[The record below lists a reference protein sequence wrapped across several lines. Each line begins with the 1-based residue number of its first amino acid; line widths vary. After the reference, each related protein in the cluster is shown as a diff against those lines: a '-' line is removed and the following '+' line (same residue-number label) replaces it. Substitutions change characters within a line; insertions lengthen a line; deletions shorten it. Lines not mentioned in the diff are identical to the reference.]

1 VCWSEPADLIMGSV
15 VAGIGLVGIGV
26 SRDRHDVPLAAL
38 PVLLG
43 AHQLIE
49 SRIWHASAG
58 PGSELHGTAVTL
70 WTLIAFV
77 VLPLFVPAA
86 MLYAERRRNR
96 VQWFAAVCGVP
107 VAVLMAIEVSR
118 GGQATDHGHVLT
130 YGAGD
135 GVRLLPVAFGLYLIA
150 TCLPFL
156 ASPEPTMRELG
167 IGLVIGAVAAT
178 VADVAAFASIW
189 CALAALVSVLIVRRT
204 VHASRYLCPAR
215 R

>member
-1 VCWSEPADLIMGSV
+1 MGAV
-15 VAGIGLVGIGV
+15 VTGIGLVGIGV
-26 SRDRHDVPLAAL
+26 SRNRHDVPLAAL

-43 AHQLIE
+43 AHQLVE

-58 PGSELHGTAVTL
+58 PGSALRGTAVTV
-70 WTLIAFV
+70 WTLVAFV

-86 MLYAERRRNR
+86 MLYAERRRHR
-96 VQWFAAVCGVP
+96 VQYFAAVCGVP
-107 VAVLMAIEVSR
+107 VAVLMSIEVSR
-118 GGQATDHGHVLT
+118 GAEATDHGHVLT

-135 GVRLLPVAFGLYLIA
+135 GVALLPVVLGLYLVA

-156 ASPEPTMRELG
+156 ASQERTLREVG
-167 IGLVIGAVAAT
+167 IGLVVGAGAAT
-178 VADVAAFASIW
+178 VANVAAFASIW

-204 VHASRYLCPAR
+204 VHASRHLCPVR